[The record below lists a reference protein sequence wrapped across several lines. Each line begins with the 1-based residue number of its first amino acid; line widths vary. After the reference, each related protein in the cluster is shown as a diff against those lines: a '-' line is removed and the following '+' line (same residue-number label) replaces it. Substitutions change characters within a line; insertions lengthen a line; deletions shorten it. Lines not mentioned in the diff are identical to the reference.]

1 MGRAAKRKKQN
12 VKQKQSAS
20 YEIQYQQQ
28 SSDYTVEQLQKSP
41 TIAKLFDKIER
52 LPQTNCYLSPQAL
65 ELFQSFEQLT
75 KRCLQSEVNESAR
88 QVWASAPA
96 VALDIAK
103 ALHIINALA
112 VNDTVGAFIS
122 RESLENGIALAYQNL
137 TSGNWR
143 VVPNEIATE
152 SNRTKINHNAV

>member
-52 LPQTNCYLSPQAL
+52 MPQINCYLSPQAL
-65 ELFQSFEQLT
+65 ELFESFEQLT
-75 KRCLQSEVNESAR
+75 KRCLQSEVDEVAR
-88 QVWASAPA
+88 QMWAAAPA
-96 VALDIAK
+96 VAQETLLK
-103 ALHIINALA
+103 LY
-112 VNDTVGAFIS
+112 T
-122 RESLENGIALAYQNL
+122 SL
-137 TSGNWR
+137 TPWR
-143 VVPNEIATE
+143 
-152 SNRTKINHNAV
+152 